1 MNSDRFL
8 KFCGLDSCL
17 INKLSKK
24 LVNLLKLL
32 SIHSNGFSYEVKQ
45 KATKDAEEIEHEHYE
60 TSERVLVIFI
70 SVEKSD
76 EKNTDMAIKQ
86 ASQKIQELTEE
97 LGESNIVIY
106 PYAHLS
112 SQLSSPAAAK
122 QILKSL
128 SELLSEKGYNVV
140 RSPFGWYKAFNVNC
154 IGHPRAETLRV
165 VDITQK
171 EKEEIVVEEHPP
183 SDFYILSPD
192 NQLIK
197 VEIKDEGESRKLRTE
212 IPFNFREHEN
222 LRDFLLYELAKE
234 REEKGKP
241 PHIDLMR
248 RHEFADYEPGA
259 DPGNLRWYAKGTT
272 LRHIIEEHVYNKVV
286 NEFGALPLDTPI
298 MYDLENPVLRE
309 QVSRFPARQ
318 YRVYSGDKELFLRYA
333 SDFGQFFLLADT
345 TLSYKNLP
353 LRIYELAPSFRREK
367 RGEVVAL
374 RRLRAFTMPDLHA
387 CAADITSVLQEFEEQ
402 YFLAA
407 SLMDDFNFEYE
418 AAFRMSQEFF
428 EEHRD
433 WLVTLIAKALKKPAL
448 IELFPARYFYWILK
462 FEFNFVD
469 FVKKVAALSTV
480 QIDVESAKR
489 YDITYI
495 NEKGEKVFPIITHSS
510 PSGAVERIVYAL
522 LEGAAIDQK
531 KGKTPMFPLWLSPT
545 QVRVIPITD
554 RHVSYCEKLMQKVE
568 SAKIRVDLDDRDE
581 TLSKKIRQAERE
593 WIPYIIVI
601 GDKEIENNTVSVR
614 TRADGESRNNISFDD
629 LIKEITSL
637 IKRRVF
643 VPLSPSLKRLSRRP
657 TFVSM

>member
-1 MNSDRFL
+1 MKMTLQNR
-8 KFCGLDSCL
+8 K
-17 INKLSKK
+17 
-24 LVNLLKLL
+24 VNLVILL

-45 KATKDAEEIEHEHYE
+45 KATKDAEEIEHEQYE

-76 EKNTDMAIKQ
+76 EKNAEMAIEQ
-86 ASQKIQELTEE
+86 ASEKIQELAEE

-122 QILKSL
+122 QILKGL

-183 SDFYILSPD
+183 SDFYILTPE

-197 VEIKDEGESRKLRTE
+197 VEIKADGESRKLKTE

-234 REEKGKP
+234 RQEKGKP

-259 DPGNLRWYAKGTT
+259 DPGNMRWYAKGTT
-272 LRHIIEEHVYNKVV
+272 LRHIVEEHVYNKVV
-286 NEFGALPLDTPI
+286 NEFGALPLNTPI
-298 MYDLENPVLRE
+298 MYDLENPILRK

-318 YRVYSGDKELFLRYA
+318 YRVHSGDKELFLRYA
-333 SDFGQFFLLADT
+333 SDFGQFFMLADT
-345 TLSYKNLP
+345 SLSYKNLP

-387 CAADITSVLQEFEEQ
+387 CVADITSVLQEFEEQ

-407 SLMDDFNFEYE
+407 SLMDDFDFEYE

-433 WLVTLIAKALKKPAL
+433 WLVTLIARALKKPAL

-489 YDITYI
+489 YGITYV
-495 NEKGEKVFPIITHSS
+495 NEKGEKVYPIITHSS

-531 KGKTPMFPLWLSPT
+531 EGKIPMFPLWLAPT
-545 QVRVIPITD
+545 QVRVISIAD
-554 RHVSYCEKLMQKVE
+554 RHVSFCEELMQKVE
-568 SAKIRVDLDDRDE
+568 SANIRVDLDDRDE
-581 TLSKKIRQAERE
+581 TLGKKIRQAERE
-593 WIPYIIVI
+593 WIPYIFVI

-614 TRADGESRNNISFDD
+614 SRADGETRNNIHLDAILED
-629 LIKEITSL
+629 ITSL
-637 IKRRVF
+637 IDGMVF

>member
-1 MNSDRFL
+1 MKTAIQNR
-8 KFCGLDSCL
+8 K
-17 INKLSKK
+17 
-24 LVNLLKLL
+24 VNLLKLL

-45 KATKDAEEIEHEHYE
+45 KATKDAEEIEYEQYE

-70 SVEKSD
+70 SVENSD
-76 EKNTDMAIKQ
+76 EKNPEMAVRQ
-86 ASQKIQELTEE
+86 ASEKIHELADE

-112 SQLSSPAAAK
+112 SQLASPGTAK
-122 QILKSL
+122 QILKRL
-128 SELLSEKGYNVV
+128 SELLSEKEYTVV

-154 IGHPRAETLRV
+154 IGHPRAETLRAI
-165 VDITQK
+165 DITQK

-183 SDFYILSPD
+183 SDFYILTPD
-192 NQLIK
+192 NQFIK
-197 VEIKDEGESRKLRTE
+197 VEIKVDGESKNLKTS
-212 IPFNFREHEN
+212 IPFNFKEHEN

-234 REEKGKP
+234 REEKSKP
-241 PHIDLMR
+241 PHIALMK
-248 RHEFADYEPGA
+248 RHELADYEPGA
-259 DPGNLRWYAKGTT
+259 DPGNMRWYAKGTT

-298 MYDLENPVLRE
+298 MYDLENPVLRQ

-318 YRVYSGDKELFLRYA
+318 YRVHSGDKELFLRYA

-387 CAADITSVLQEFEEQ
+387 CAADIPSVLQEFEEQ

-407 SLMDDFNFEYE
+407 SLMDDFDFDYE
-418 AAFRMSQEFF
+418 AAFRMSKEFF

-433 WLVTLIAKALKKPAL
+433 WLVTLIAQALKKPAL
-448 IELFPARYFYWILK
+448 IELFPDKYFYWILK

-489 YDITYI
+489 YDITYV
-495 NEKGEKVFPIITHSS
+495 NEKGEKVYPIITHSS
-510 PSGAVERIVYAL
+510 PSGAVERIVYAM
-522 LEGAAIDQK
+522 LEGAAIDSK
-531 KGKTPMFPLWLSPT
+531 KGKTPMFPLWLAPT
-545 QVRVIPITD
+545 QVRIISISD
-554 RHVSYCEKLMQKVE
+554 RQVSYCEELMHKVE
-568 SAKIRVDLDDRDE
+568 REHIRVDLDDRDE

-593 WIPYIIVI
+593 WIPYILVI
-601 GDKEIENNTVSVR
+601 GDNEIENQTVSVR
-614 TRADGESRNNISFDD
+614 TRADGKTRKDIALDTV
-629 LIKEITSL
+629 IQEIASL
-637 IKRRVF
+637 IKGKVF

>member
-1 MNSDRFL
+1 M
-8 KFCGLDSCL
+8 KTA
-17 INKLSKK
+17 IQNKK
-24 LVNLLKLL
+24 VNLLKLL

-45 KATKDAEEIEHEHYE
+45 KATKDAEEIEHEQYE

-76 EKNTDMAIKQ
+76 EKNPEMAIED
-86 ASQKIQELTEE
+86 ASEKIHELAEE

-112 SQLSSPAAAK
+112 SQLSSPAPAK
-122 QILKSL
+122 QILKRL
-128 SELLSEKGYNVV
+128 SEILSEKGYTVV
-140 RSPFGWYKAFNVNC
+140 RSPFGWYKAFYVNC

-165 VDITQK
+165 VDVTQK

-183 SDFYILSPD
+183 SDFFILTPD

-197 VEIKDEGESRKLRTE
+197 VDVVVDGDSKKLKTE
-212 IPFNFREHEN
+212 IPFDFNEHGN
-222 LRDFLLYELAKE
+222 LKYFLLYELAKE
-234 REEKGKP
+234 REEKSKP

-259 DPGNLRWYAKGTT
+259 DPGNMRWYAKGTT
-272 LRHIIEEHVYNKVV
+272 VRHIIEEHVYNKVV

-298 MYDLENPVLRE
+298 MYDLENPVLRK

-318 YRVYSGDKELFLRYA
+318 YRVHSGDKELFLRYA

-367 RGEVVAL
+367 RGEVVGL

-407 SLMDDFNFEYE
+407 SLMDDFDFDYE

-433 WLVTLIAKALKKPAL
+433 WLVTLIAQALKKPAL
-448 IELFPARYFYWILK
+448 IELFPDRYFYWILK

-469 FVKKVAALSTV
+469 FVRKVAALSTV

-489 YDITYI
+489 YDITYV
-495 NEKGEKVFPIITHSS
+495 NEKGEKVYPIITHSS
-510 PSGAVERIVYAL
+510 PSGAVERIVYAI

-531 KGKTPMFPLWLSPT
+531 KGKTPMFPLWLTPT
-545 QVRVIPITD
+545 QIRLLSISD
-554 RHVSYCEKLMQKVE
+554 RHVSYCEELMKKLGD
-568 SAKIRVDLDDRDE
+568 ANIRVDLDDRDE

-601 GDKEIENNTVSVR
+601 GDKEIENQKVSVR
-614 TRADGESRNNISFDD
+614 TREDGKTRNDIVLDTVIQEIMQ
-629 LIKEITSL
+629 LIKG
-637 IKRRVF
+637 RVF
-643 VPLSPSLKRLSRRP
+643 VPLSPSLRRLSRRP